1 MRRVLLASLFCTAAV
16 TTTSAQGWIIPRPC
30 MIDVRP
36 METDVR
42 PIRQPNCGANISR
55 SRSDVHV
62 ELADRVLHYEVEE
75 RFVNRGGSVGEADYI
90 FPLPGDAAF
99 QDLKLSIN
107 GQLVSG
113 EMMNATDARRIYEG
127 IVRAQRDPALVEWMG
142 HGLVRARIFPL
153 NPGEEKRV
161 VIRFQSVAPR
171 EGDALRIDYFRGSC
185 HREPSGGPRCAEETS
200 CHPERSEGPLC
211 AEERSSFVVTYRPGD
226 DLGNPYSPTHRLD
239 VADRDGRREIT
250 VRGDARDV
258 TLLIPT
264 RKSSAASIAMLPYA
278 PGNEDGF
285 ALITVSPPA
294 TRRDETTPR
303 DVTLVLDVSGSM
315 SGRKIEQ
322 ARAAGRQL
330 LGTLRPSDRFRLIDF
345 SSDVRT
351 FRDEFVSASSENV
364 REGLRYLDKLEA
376 VGGTNI
382 EGALR
387 EALRGSTP
395 SGRLPLVLFV
405 TDGEPTVGERSPDGL
420 AAIAAPL
427 RRDARIFTF
436 GLGADVNVSLL
447 EQLALDGRGT
457 SQFVRPD
464 ESVERMVG
472 VVADRLVDPVLTD
485 VRVHADGDIKLSRML
500 PQQATDIF
508 ADRDLVLFARY
519 SGHGSARI
527 VVEGKRRGAPVRWE
541 STVNFP
547 DRERDNPFVARLWAT
562 QRVGF
567 LSAEKHKNGGNAE
580 VDDEIRSLGER
591 YGIPTEFTSYLV
603 VEPRFA
609 TMQRGVS
616 GTMAAPAAAPARD
629 MRFESAK
636 AASAQRAV
644 TNAVALDSIV
654 AAGDGR
660 TDSGTRR
667 VEGRTFVLRD
677 GVWTDVRFKP
687 DMQKTVIK
695 PFSKAYFDI
704 VAQLPELRSAF
715 ALGSRVIVVGKTR
728 AIELSDSGESEL
740 TPAALATLL
749 KAW

>member
-1 MRRVLLASLFCTAAV
+1 MRRAMLASLVCLAAAQPAI
-16 TTTSAQGWIIPRPC
+16 AQGWIIPRPC
-30 MIDVRP
+30 MLNVEPMPDVRP
-36 METDVR
+36 LPPVRTCGATIARSSSDVR
-42 PIRQPNCGANISR
+42 
-55 SRSDVHV
+55 V
-62 ELADRVLHYEVEE
+62 ELADRVLRYEVEE
-75 RFVNRGGSVGEADYI
+75 RFVNRGGTVGEADYI

-113 EMMNATDARRIYEG
+113 EMMNAGDARRIYEG

-171 EGDALRIDYFRGSC
+171 EGDALRIDYFRGGAPTNAAPTNV
-185 HREPSGGPRCAEETS
+185 RDGGS
-200 CHPERSEGPLC
+200 
-211 AEERSSFVVTYRPGD
+211 SSFVVSYRPTD

-239 VADRDGRREIT
+239 ISDRNGRRDVT

-264 RKSSAASIAMLPYA
+264 RKSSSASIAMLPYA

-294 TRRDETTPR
+294 TRRGETTPR

-315 SGRKIEQ
+315 SGRKMEQ

-345 SSDVRT
+345 ASDVHT
-351 FRDEFVSASSENV
+351 FRDEFVPASPDNI
-364 REGLRYLDKLEA
+364 REALHYFDKLDA
-376 VGGTNI
+376 GGGTNI

-387 EALRGSTP
+387 EALRAPTP
-395 SGRLPLVLFV
+395 AGRLPLVLFV
-405 TDGEPTVGERSPDGL
+405 TDGEPTLGERSPDGL

-436 GLGADVNVSLL
+436 GLGADVNVTLL
-447 EQLALDGRGT
+447 EQLAMDGRGT

-472 VVADRLVDPVLTD
+472 VVAERLVDPVLTD
-485 VRVHADGDIKLSRML
+485 VHVRADGDIRLSRML
-500 PQQATDIF
+500 PQQGADVF

-527 VVEGKRRGAPVRWE
+527 VVEGKRRGTPVRWE

-567 LSAEKHKNGGNAE
+567 LSAEKRKNGGNVE

-603 VEPRFA
+603 VEPRLA
-609 TMQRGVS
+609 AMNRGLGPQSSVGVPAGAVAS
-616 GTMAAPAAAPARD
+616 APAPMAARD
-629 MRFESAK
+629 LRFESAK
-636 AASAQRAV
+636 AASAQRQV
-644 TNAVALDSIV
+644 TNAVVMDSL
-654 AAGDGR
+654 AAASERSDGAE
-660 TDSGTRR
+660 TRR
-667 VEGRTFVLRD
+667 VDGRTFVLRD
-677 GVWTDVRFKP
+677 GVWTDARFKP

-695 PFSKAYFDI
+695 PYSKAYFD
-704 VAQLPELRSAF
+704 VLAQLPELRSAF
-715 ALGSRVIVVGKTR
+715 ALGSRMIVVGKAR
-728 AIELSDSGESEL
+728 AIELSDKGDAEL
-740 TPAALATLL
+740 SPTALSALT

>member
-1 MRRVLLASLFCTAAV
+1 MRRALLACLLSVAVTAAPRPAM
-16 TTTSAQGWIIPRPC
+16 AQGWIIPRPC
-30 MIDVRP
+30 IMDVVPIRGDVRP
-36 METDVR
+36 MPVR
-42 PIRQPNCGANISR
+42 ECGANIAR

-62 ELADRVLHYEVEE
+62 ELADRVLRYEVEE
-75 RFVNRGGSVGEADYI
+75 RFINRGGSVGEADYL
-90 FPLPGDAAF
+90 FPLPNGAAF

-107 GQLVSG
+107 GELVSG
-113 EMMNATDARRIYEG
+113 EMMNAGDARRIYEN

-153 NPGEEKRV
+153 NPGEEKHV

-171 EGDALRIDYFRGSC
+171 EGDALRIDYFRGTPPANQRPINVRDEAASTF
-185 HREPSGGPRCAEETS
+185 A
-200 CHPERSEGPLC
+200 
-211 AEERSSFVVTYRPGD
+211 VTYKPSNE
-226 DLGNPYSPTHRLD
+226 LGNPYSPTHRLD
-239 VADRDGRREIT
+239 IADRDGRREVT

-264 RKSSAASIAMLPYA
+264 RQSSSTSIAMLPYA

-285 ALITVSPPA
+285 ALITVTPPA

-330 LGTLRPSDRFRLIDF
+330 VGTLRPSDRFRLIDF
-345 SSDVRT
+345 SSDVHT
-351 FRDEFVSASSENV
+351 FRDDFVQATPENV
-364 REGLRYLDKLEA
+364 REAIRYFDALEA
-376 VGGTNI
+376 NGGTNI

-387 EALRGSTP
+387 EALRASSP

-405 TDGEPTVGERSPDGL
+405 TDGEPTIGERTPEGL

-427 RRDARIFTF
+427 RHDARIFTF
-436 GLGADVNVSLL
+436 GLGADVNVGLL

-472 VVADRLVDPVLTD
+472 VVAERLVDPVLTD

-500 PQQATDIF
+500 PAQASDIF
-508 ADRDLVLFARY
+508 ADHDLVLFARY

-541 STVNFP
+541 STVDFP
-547 DRERDNPFVARLWAT
+547 DRARENPFVARLWAT

-567 LSAEKHKNGGNAE
+567 LSLEKRKNGGNAE

-603 VEPRFA
+603 LEPRVV
-609 TMQRGVS
+609 MNGGVVRRS
-616 GTMAAPAAAPARD
+616 GQLQDVTLTGAGSPAPAAAAARD
-629 MRFESAK
+629 SRFESAK
-636 AASAQRAV
+636 AASAQRSV
-644 TNAVALDSIV
+644 TNAAALDSMTNV
-654 AAGDGR
+654 GNDASG
-660 TDSGTRR
+660 GTRR
-667 VEGRTFVLRD
+667 IDGRTFVLRD
-677 GVWTDVRFKP
+677 GAWTDIRFKP
-687 DMQKTVIK
+687 EMKKTVIK
-695 PFSKAYFDI
+695 PFSKAYFDVI
-704 VAQLPELRSAF
+704 EQLPELRAVF
-715 ALGSRVIVVGKTR
+715 ALGQRVIVVGKAS
-728 AIELSDSGESEL
+728 AIELNDNGVSEL
-740 TPAALATLL
+740 DAVAFARV
-749 KAW
+749 W